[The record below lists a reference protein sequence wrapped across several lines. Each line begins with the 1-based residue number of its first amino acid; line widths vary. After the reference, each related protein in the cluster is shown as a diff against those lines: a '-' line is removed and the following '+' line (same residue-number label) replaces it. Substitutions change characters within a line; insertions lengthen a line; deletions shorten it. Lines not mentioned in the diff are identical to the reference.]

1 MASAFPALK
10 TALIARPQWDW
21 SSPIGAGDDHSPAIT
36 LSPSIQQEG
45 TPDSRLVNAPL
56 QHLSLCTPDRMMLDR
71 FRWSQQQWLVL
82 TSPASVQALDQ
93 WLFHTGINVMFN
105 PDMRVAAVGSGT
117 KAQLVHYIAQNAAD
131 PARAWRINAARTI
144 TSAIDEKADAVG
156 LLAAMDEVCLRDGFY
171 WQEQVV
177 LIAQGQNS
185 RTTLVHGLRERG
197 ATVLAANLYRR
208 IDVSW
213 PDTTW
218 DMLAAAAPQEV
229 AVVVTSTTV
238 VDRLLQ
244 EYQAHELAL
253 THVVWATQHA
263 AIAERLRLRGIQT
276 IRRVHL
282 DASHLAGDLFEH
294 EQYW

>member
-1 MASAFPALK
+1 MGAASPALR

-21 SSPIGAGDDHSPAIT
+21 SSPVGAGNDHSPAISS
-36 LSPSIQQEG
+36 SPSIHEEG
-45 TPDSRLVNAPL
+45 ITDPRLVNAPL
-56 QHLSLCTPDRMMLDR
+56 QHLSLCTPDRQILDR
-71 FRWSQQQWLVL
+71 FRWSQRQWLVL

-117 KAQLVHYIAQNAAD
+117 NAQLAHYIAQNSAD
-131 PARAWRINAARTI
+131 PARAWRINASRTV
-144 TSAIDEKADAVG
+144 TSAVDEKADAVG
-156 LLAAMDEVCLRDGFY
+156 LLAAMDAVCRRDGFY

-177 LIAQGQNS
+177 LIAQGQGS
-185 RTTLVHGLRERG
+185 RATLVDGLRARG
-197 ATVLAANLYRR
+197 ATVLVANLYRR

-213 PDTTW
+213 SDSIW
-218 DMLAAAAPQEV
+218 AMLASAAPREI

-244 EYQAHELAL
+244 EYQAHSLD
-253 THVVWATQHA
+253 THQVVWATQHA
-263 AIAERLRLRGIQT
+263 AIAERLRQRGIQQ
-276 IRRVHL
+276 IRRVRL
-282 DASHLAGDLFEH
+282 DAPQLSGDLFEH